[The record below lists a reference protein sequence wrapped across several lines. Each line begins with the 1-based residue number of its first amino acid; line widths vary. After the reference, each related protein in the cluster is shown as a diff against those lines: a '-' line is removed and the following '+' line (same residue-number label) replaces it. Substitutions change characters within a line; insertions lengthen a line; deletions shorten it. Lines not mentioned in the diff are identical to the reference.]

1 MGSGLGPS
9 REPAGAWSAPLVNST
24 MFSGFQ
30 GQMNP
35 FEISHCRLL
44 GIIKQRRPYHELT
57 GSYSESEGPFGL
69 IGPGLSPYRLLGPNP
84 TRIRVRQ

>member
-1 MGSGLGPS
+1 
-9 REPAGAWSAPLVNST
+9 

-44 GIIKQRRPYHELT
+44 GSIKQRWPYHGLLFANLVKEELPT
-57 GSYSESEGPFGL
+57 IRPEQLPENIRKPADL
-69 IGPGLSPYRLLGPNP
+69 WPGTIAETMMPA
-84 TRIRVRQ
+84 